1 MLEQLIQFDQNL
13 FFTINHGL
21 SNSFFDWLMPALRNR
36 FFWTPLYLFM
46 IIFSIRTYGK
56 QGWIMILF
64 LGLTFGCTDFI
75 SSSLIKPTVQRLR
88 PCNDPE
94 IKSDVKNLIDCG
106 SGYSFP
112 SSHASNHFGL
122 AVFLIVMFFSKWKLI
137 LPIGLL
143 WAASISF
150 AQVYVG
156 VHYPVDILAGA
167 ILGGI
172 IGFIMGKILLA
183 SKTFGTWN
191 PGN

>member
-36 FFWTPLYLFM
+36 FFWTPLYLFI

-167 ILGGI
+167 ILGGM
-172 IGFIMGKILLA
+172 IGFSMGKILLA

>member
-36 FFWTPLYLFM
+36 FFWTPLYLFI

>member
-36 FFWTPLYLFM
+36 FFWTPLYLFI
-46 IIFSIRTYGK
+46 IIFFIRNYGK

-106 SGYSFP
+106 SGFSFP

-122 AVFLIVMFFSKWKLI
+122 AVFLIMMFYPKWKLI

-167 ILGGI
+167 MLGGM
-172 IGFIMGKILLA
+172 IGFSMGTILLA
-183 SKTFGTWN
+183 SKTFRAWN
-191 PGN
+191 SGN

>member
-36 FFWTPLYLFM
+36 FFWTPLYLFI
-46 IIFSIRTYGK
+46 IIFSIRNYGK
-56 QGWIMILF
+56 QGGIMILF

-94 IKSDVKNLIDCG
+94 IKSDVKNLVDCG

-122 AVFLIVMFFSKWKLI
+122 AVFLIVLFFSKWKLI
-137 LPIGLL
+137 LPMGLL

-156 VHYPVDILAGA
+156 VHYPIDILAGA
-167 ILGGI
+167 MLGGM

>member
-36 FFWTPLYLFM
+36 FFWTPLYLFI

-64 LGLTFGCTDFI
+64 LALTFGCTDFI

-94 IKSDVKNLIDCG
+94 IKSDVKNLVDCG

-122 AVFLIVMFFSKWKLI
+122 AVFLIVLFFSKWKLI
-137 LPIGLL
+137 LPMGLL

-156 VHYPVDILAGA
+156 VHYPIDILAGA
-167 ILGGI
+167 MLGGM

>member
-1 MLEQLIQFDQNL
+1 MLEQLIQFDQSL

-36 FFWTPLYLFM
+36 FFWTPLYLFI
-46 IIFSIRTYGK
+46 IIFFIRNYGK

-75 SSSLIKPTVQRLR
+75 SSSLIKPSVQRLR
-88 PCNDPE
+88 PCNNPE

-106 SGYSFP
+106 SGFSFP

-122 AVFLIVMFFSKWKLI
+122 AVFLIVMLYRKWKLI
-137 LPIGLL
+137 LPIGLF

-167 ILGGI
+167 MLGGM
-172 IGFIMGKILLA
+172 IGFIMGTILLA
-183 SKTFGTWN
+183 SKTFRAWN

>member
-36 FFWTPLYLFM
+36 FFWTPLYLFI

-94 IKSDVKNLIDCG
+94 IKSDVKNLVDCG

-122 AVFLIVMFFSKWKLI
+122 AVFLIVLFFSKWKLI
-137 LPIGLL
+137 LPMGLL

-156 VHYPVDILAGA
+156 VHYPIDILAGA
-167 ILGGI
+167 MLGGM